1 MRRTTNVESR
11 LAAAQMHALAVVQRE
26 IRSRDSASRRK
37 YLREF
42 TQSFREYCG
51 VLSTEELDERI
62 AAAGILL
69 IGDYHSLAASQLF
82 AANLLE
88 RVAQLSP
95 VVLGLEAALSRDQHI
110 LDSWWR
116 REIDEPE
123 LRQRLRFDREWGYD
137 WQPFYELLIA
147 AREHGEGVY
156 GLDCMPRDDLRSIR
170 SRDRHAT
177 AKIREMRH
185 RHPYAKLVILF
196 GESHMAPQ
204 HLPALL
210 RESLPGEPIL
220 TVLQNLDT
228 IYWRAVGE
236 QATAVGITGDTVC
249 VFNSSPLEKYE
260 SYRLCL
266 ERWNAA
272 ADEPPDFAPAV
283 YNLIFSLARCLGFRL
298 DSPHNGTQPKFLA
311 DSLPEV
317 IAVEQNAEDV
327 FAPALLAAE
336 FAGPGLLRRQVEQ
349 IRAELVRRLE
359 ELGCVYVAASNRFY
373 VREFRLQHAAAEAAR
388 FVHRA
393 CTGGQISQSREAE
406 AIDDALAHFGA
417 RSLCPGIL
425 AGRATNRLG
434 EELYQKYLLGQVGRA
449 AIRKMFLH
457 TE

>member
-1 MRRTTNVESR
+1 MKPANNFESR
-11 LAAAQMHALAVVQRE
+11 LAAAQMHALAAVRRE
-26 IRSRDSASRRK
+26 IRSRDSASKRK

-42 TQSFREYCG
+42 AQSFRNYDRA
-51 VLSTEELDERI
+51 LSTEEMNER
-62 AAAGILL
+62 AAAASILL
-69 IGDYHSLAASQLF
+69 IGDYHSLAASQQF
-82 AANLLE
+82 AAGLIE
-88 RVAQLSP
+88 QAAPHAP
-95 VVLGLEAALSRDQHI
+95 VVLGVEAVLSRDQHI

-116 REIDEPE
+116 REIDEAE

-137 WQPFYELLIA
+137 WAPFYELLIA
-147 AREHGEGVY
+147 ARDNGEGIY
-156 GLDCMPRDDLRSIR
+156 GLDCMPRDDLRGIR
-170 SRDRHAT
+170 SRDRHAA
-177 AKIREMRH
+177 AKIGEMRE
-185 RHPYAKLVILF
+185 RHPHAKVMILF

-204 HLPALL
+204 HLPAIL
-210 RESLPGEPIL
+210 RKSLPEERTL

-236 QATAVGITGDTVC
+236 KAAAVGITGDTIC